1 MRKSVDPHYEFA
13 PNPITILLLGILWL
27 GCINNTYHRANASL
41 AGQNAFCNE
50 GSIKQLHD
58 AIDVAMASDKP
69 FEQLTALKK
78 KEQANNCSKSDS
90 LLANAFLTLGILN
103 DDYQAFA
110 LKCYKSSLEHR
121 KKIHG
126 AQLDHYD
133 IQRLYVNIGMK
144 YARLYELDSAL
155 HYFNL
160 IPKSSPINRPFFV
173 KTFETGSAYILKGE
187 LTTAGVYIN
196 EAESYL
202 HGYPDIDS
210 SILGYTPTLMNISS
224 DYYRQIKQ
232 YNTSIEK
239 GRAGLA
245 FLAKSGT
252 KDKIGQTRY
261 AALCTNMGL
270 AFQDSFITVER
281 EKGQIPSSIRD
292 SAIWYTLQSIQV
304 FEAVDDFVRF
314 AESSRNLGQL
324 YIRCNQYP
332 QAIACLSKA
341 IKKVQV
347 DNSLRI
353 LQAEL
358 FINRG
363 VCQYHI
369 GQYSQALADYD
380 SATYMLLPAYQ
391 KGASTASDYS
401 KEPIADLVDFF
412 KLLDSRA
419 LAHLAQ
425 FKANPSD
432 ITPLCKADTIYTALT
447 TLADRMRLEYLS
459 SDSKQNLSAELR
471 GRLDNA
477 FEVCLLLKQH
487 DPAHAYKYLNR
498 AFSIAENSKS
508 AMLLESVRQ
517 KSAFDQLS
525 PEWKARNA
533 HLKDRQVKIEDDM
546 FLKRNNP
553 GAMSALQQAWRE
565 NFEDQRQF
573 RDSLEQQ
580 NAQFFNARNFQSDI
594 TADSIQ
600 KNLLGKDRFLLEYY
614 TFQNEVYIFV
624 VTPDTFVL
632 RSAPLQADFSKQL
645 NLLNSKQ
652 ETTET
657 MRAAH
662 SVYNQLLGPV
672 NDLLPEGARLIIIP
686 DAPFHNLP
694 FETLLWQYDGGSAQQ
709 QLENKRYALFRY
721 TISYCYSAN
730 LLMEMTKKVLPPK
743 TKHELAAFAPDFAQE
758 QVSPCDPTLPSS
770 LCEVLPSLTPLSNAD
785 ELNKIAQKMRIKRYE
800 GAEANKTNFLGSCN
814 TRSVAHVASHCVLN
828 DDDPNFNF
836 IAFAGFKPG
845 SQENGL
851 LFLNDLYAQPLNL
864 DFLGFSA
871 CETSKGRYVN
881 GEGNMSMARG
891 LTSAGVKS
899 FVTTLWPVYSD
910 NNAAIFPRFY
920 AALQSGVPKDVALAE
935 AKRAFALGQGRSP
948 FDWGG
953 LVLIGDAGAIAL
965 QDYRSGDPFPWWL
978 MAGLMAIAAGTFLFF
993 RSRKRVI

>member
-1 MRKSVDPHYEFA
+1 M
-13 PNPITILLLGILWL
+13 
-27 GCINNTYHRANASL
+27 
-41 AGQNAFCNE
+41 
-50 GSIKQLHD
+50 
-58 AIDVAMASDKP
+58 
-69 FEQLTALKK
+69 
-78 KEQANNCSKSDS
+78 
-90 LLANAFLTLGILN
+90 
-103 DDYQAFA
+103 
-110 LKCYKSSLEHR
+110 
-121 KKIHG
+121 
-126 AQLDHYD
+126 
-133 IQRLYVNIGMK
+133 
-144 YARLYELDSAL
+144 
-155 HYFNL
+155 
-160 IPKSSPINRPFFV
+160 
-173 KTFETGSAYILKGE
+173 
-187 LTTAGVYIN
+187 
-196 EAESYL
+196 
-202 HGYPDIDS
+202 
-210 SILGYTPTLMNISS
+210 
-224 DYYRQIKQ
+224 
-232 YNTSIEK
+232 
-239 GRAGLA
+239 
-245 FLAKSGT
+245 
-252 KDKIGQTRY
+252 
-261 AALCTNMGL
+261 
-270 AFQDSFITVER
+270 
-281 EKGQIPSSIRD
+281 
-292 SAIWYTLQSIQV
+292 
-304 FEAVDDFVRF
+304 
-314 AESSRNLGQL
+314 
-324 YIRCNQYP
+324 
-332 QAIACLSKA
+332 
-341 IKKVQV
+341 
-347 DNSLRI
+347 
-353 LQAEL
+353 
-358 FINRG
+358 
-363 VCQYHI
+363 
-369 GQYSQALADYD
+369 
-380 SATYMLLPAYQ
+380 
-391 KGASTASDYS
+391 
-401 KEPIADLVDFF
+401 
-412 KLLDSRA
+412 
-419 LAHLAQ
+419 
-425 FKANPSD
+425 
-432 ITPLCKADTIYTALT
+432 
-447 TLADRMRLEYLS
+447 
-459 SDSKQNLSAELR
+459 
-471 GRLDNA
+471 
-477 FEVCLLLKQH
+477 LKQH
-487 DPAHAYKYLNR
+487 DPAHADQYLNR

-533 HLKDRQVKIEDDM
+533 YLKDRQVKIEDDM

-580 NAQFFNARNFQSDI
+580 NAQFFNARNFHSDI
-594 TADSIQ
+594 TADAIQ

-624 VTPDTFVL
+624 VTPDTLVM

-662 SVYNQLLGPV
+662 SIYNQLLGPV
-672 NDLLPEGARLIIIP
+672 DDLLPEGARLIVIP

-694 FETLLWQYDGGSAQQ
+694 FETLLCQYDGGNAQQ

-770 LCEVLPSLTPLSNAD
+770 LCGVLPSLTPLSNAD
-785 ELNKIAQKMRIKRYE
+785 ELNKIAQKVRIKRYE

-814 TRSVAHVASHCVLN
+814 TRSLAHVASHCVLN

-836 IAFAGFKPG
+836 IAFAGFRPG

-871 CETSKGRYVN
+871 CETSKGQFVS

-953 LVLIGDAGAIAL
+953 LVLIGDAGAITL

-978 MAGLMAIAAGTFLFF
+978 MAGLMAISACIFWFF

>member
-1 MRKSVDPHYEFA
+1 MRKSADQNHAYG
-13 PNPITILLLGILWL
+13 PIITMIALSGLLWL
-27 GCINNTYHRANASL
+27 GCLGQQDPQIVSSE
-41 AGQNAFCNE
+41 AG
-50 GSIKQLHD
+50 LHHACSD
-58 AIDVAMASDKP
+58 AQVQRAIDETKAAISSDTP
-69 FEQLTALKK
+69 L
-78 KEQANNCSKSDS
+78 DS
-90 LLANAFLTLGILN
+90 LCALWGKHKHNGCFAIDTLLASAAHKLGSLNQADNHIL
-103 DDYQAFA
+103 A
-110 LKCYKSSLEHR
+110 LKCFHLALEIR
-121 KKIHG
+121 SKVY
-126 AQLDHYD
+126 ALDDTVHFD
-133 IQRLYVNIGMK
+133 IQRLYFNIGILHSMQ
-144 YARLYELDSAL
+144 LELDSAL
-155 HYFNL
+155 YYYGL
-160 IPKSSPINRPFFV
+160 IPKSTPINLPYFL
-173 KTFETGSAYILKGE
+173 KTYETGNTYLLKGE
-187 LTTAGVYIN
+187 LTTAGVYIR

-202 HGYPDIDS
+202 QNNPDINVKIRDK
-210 SILGYTPTLMNISS
+210 TPSLMVVCS
-224 DYYRQIKQ
+224 DYYRQINQ

-239 GRAGLA
+239 G
-245 FLAKSGT
+245 K
-252 KDKIGQTRY
+252 
-261 AALCTNMGL
+261 MGL
-270 AFQDSFITVER
+270 AYLSQPDKNNQNNYATLCINIGNAWQDSFSMVER
-281 EKGQIPSSIRD
+281 KNGHITSALRD
-292 SAIWYTLQSIQV
+292 SAIWYTLQSLRV
-304 FEAVDDFVRF
+304 FESTNSIVSF
-314 AESSRNLGQL
+314 AECSRNLGGL
-324 YIRCNQYP
+324 YYRCSLYP
-332 QAIACLSKA
+332 QAIDCLSEA
-341 IKKVQV
+341 IRKLQT
-347 DNSLRI
+347 DSSNRT

-358 FINRG
+358 YINRG
-363 VCQYHI
+363 DVQQQIKQYK
-369 GQYSQALADYD
+369 QALADYD
-380 SATYMLLPAYQ
+380 SASFLLLPAYR
-391 KGASTASDYS
+391 KGVNAPFDYS
-401 KEPIADLVDFF
+401 QEPIAHLGDFF
-412 KLLDSRA
+412 NLLDSRA
-419 LAHLAQ
+419 LTHLAQ

-432 ITPLCKADTIYTALT
+432 KTPLYQADSIYTALT
-447 TLADRMRLEYLS
+447 GLADRMRLEYLTD
-459 SDSKQNLSAELR
+459 DSKQNLSAALQDK
-471 GRLDNA
+471 LAKA

-487 DPAHAYKYLNR
+487 DPEHADKYLNR

-533 HLKDRQVKIEDDM
+533 YLKDRQVKIEDDM

-580 NAQFFNARNFQSDI
+580 NAQFFNARNFHSDI
-594 TADSIQ
+594 AADAIQ

-624 VTPDTFVL
+624 VTPDTLVM

-672 NDLLPEGARLIIIP
+672 DDLLPEGARLIIIP

-694 FETLLWQYDGGSAQQ
+694 FETLLWQYDGGNAQQ

-770 LCEVLPSLTPLSNAD
+770 LCAVLPSLTPLSNAD
-785 ELNKIAQKMRIKRYE
+785 ELNKIAQKVRIKRYE

-814 TRSVAHVASHCVLN
+814 TRSLAHVASHCVLN

-845 SQENGL
+845 SQEQGL

-871 CETSKGRYVN
+871 CETSKGQFVS

-910 NNAAIFPRFY
+910 NNATIFPRFY
-920 AALQSGVPKDVALAE
+920 KDLKAGVPKDVALAE
-935 AKRAFALGQGRSP
+935 AKRAFALGYGRSP

-953 LVLIGDAGAIAL
+953 LVLIGDAGAITL
-965 QDYRSGDPFPWWL
+965 QDYRSGDPFPWWFV
-978 MAGLMAIAAGTFLFF
+978 AGLMAISACTFWFF